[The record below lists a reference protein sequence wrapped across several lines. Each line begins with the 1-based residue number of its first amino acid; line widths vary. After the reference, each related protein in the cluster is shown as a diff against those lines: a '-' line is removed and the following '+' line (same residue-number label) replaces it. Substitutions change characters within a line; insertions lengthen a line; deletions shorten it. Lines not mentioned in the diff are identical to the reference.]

1 MKLLTKHQIS
11 LGYMI
16 FSSNIRPSAAS
27 VNVQMT
33 LPKAWSDF
41 TDQLK
46 LCRICLPDKKII

>member
-1 MKLLTKHQIS
+1 MKLLTKRQIS

-27 VNVQMT
+27 VNLQMT